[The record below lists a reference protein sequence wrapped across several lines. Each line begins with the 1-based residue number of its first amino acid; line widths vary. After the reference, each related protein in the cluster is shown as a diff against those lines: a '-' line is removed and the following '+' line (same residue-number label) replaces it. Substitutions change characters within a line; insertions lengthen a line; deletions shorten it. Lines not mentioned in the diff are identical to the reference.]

1 MSFFYSPFNCFIDS
15 LNIGQYVSI
24 TKPHCLNA
32 KFVQFSCPDFIPLFT
47 FILIVLTAISL
58 DIQLILRGIEI
69 QYISSNRKLSSEFC
83 PS

>member
-1 MSFFYSPFNCFIDS
+1 MSFFYNPFNCFIDS

-24 TKPHCLNA
+24 TKSHCLNA
-32 KFVQFSCPDFIPLFT
+32 KLVQFSCPDFIPLFT
-47 FILIVLTAISL
+47 IIPIVLSAISL

-69 QYISSNRKLSSEFC
+69 QNISTNRKLSSEFY

>member
-1 MSFFYSPFNCFIDS
+1 MSFFYDPFNCFIDS
-15 LNIGQYVSI
+15 LNICQYVSI

-32 KFVQFSCPDFIPLFT
+32 KLVQFSCPDFIPLFT
-47 FILIVLTAISL
+47 LILIVLTAISF

-69 QYISSNRKLSSEFC
+69 QYISTNRKLSFEFY